1 MNYTQDMNLLST
13 SGYCMPFEEKDRDV
27 QLTLRYGKQ
36 KHPKTGES
44 FFHHGIDFKTNNYF
58 LAAVADGVVSG
69 IGIDRKQYGLYVVI
83 KYSKY
88 EVTYSHMSN
97 VFMQFGQQVK
107 AGLAVGV
114 SSDLLHMEVKYDG
127 EEIDPVEF
135 ITMLYGNAKT
145 WSEKGK
151 AQPEF
156 VAIDMD
162 VHTDYDK
169 DKDEIEKLMMRFFAN
184 YMNDLHEGLYSCP
197 QRTEQSLRHLFSA
210 AAMKDYFYESM
221 PSMVN
226 PLGIGRRSVPLVSKV
241 QNLLIGDF
249 LNYMALRHQIFLST
263 MTSLEKKKA
272 EEQALSDGILID
284 PLAGLDIDIQSFDIP
299 RIVSVYPDQAG
310 LRWWTKSWFNN
321 SEDGEAAI
329 EIEREQAIRFL
340 LNQIDKEEWLEEYF
354 PKQMEMYHNAI
365 EQTKEQ
371 LLQQSI

>member
-162 VHTDYDK
+162 VNTDYDN

-249 LNYMALRHQIFLST
+249 LNYMALRHQLFLST
-263 MTSLEKKKA
+263 MTSLEKKK
-272 EEQALSDGILID
+272 LKSK
-284 PLAGLDIDIQSFDIP
+284 P
-299 RIVSVYPDQAG
+299 YP
-310 LRWWTKSWFNN
+310 T
-321 SEDGEAAI
+321 
-329 EIEREQAIRFL
+329 
-340 LNQIDKEEWLEEYF
+340 EY
-354 PKQMEMYHNAI
+354 
-365 EQTKEQ
+365 
-371 LLQQSI
+371 

>member
-1 MNYTQDMNLLST
+1 MKYTQDMNLLST

-44 FFHHGIDFKTNNYF
+44 FFHHGIDFKINNYF

-162 VHTDYDK
+162 VHTDYDN

-226 PLGIGRRSVPLVSKV
+226 PLGIGRRSIPLVSKV

-263 MTSLEKKKA
+263 MTSLEKKK
-272 EEQALSDGILID
+272 LKSK
-284 PLAGLDIDIQSFDIP
+284 P
-299 RIVSVYPDQAG
+299 YP
-310 LRWWTKSWFNN
+310 TES
-321 SEDGEAAI
+321 
-329 EIEREQAIRFL
+329 
-340 LNQIDKEEWLEEYF
+340 
-354 PKQMEMYHNAI
+354 
-365 EQTKEQ
+365 
-371 LLQQSI
+371 

>member
-162 VHTDYDK
+162 VNTDYDN

-241 QNLLIGDF
+241 QNLLISDF

-263 MTSLEKKKA
+263 MTSLEKKK
-272 EEQALSDGILID
+272 LKSK
-284 PLAGLDIDIQSFDIP
+284 P
-299 RIVSVYPDQAG
+299 YP
-310 LRWWTKSWFNN
+310 T
-321 SEDGEAAI
+321 
-329 EIEREQAIRFL
+329 
-340 LNQIDKEEWLEEYF
+340 EY
-354 PKQMEMYHNAI
+354 
-365 EQTKEQ
+365 
-371 LLQQSI
+371 

>member
-162 VHTDYDK
+162 VHTDYDN
-169 DKDEIEKLMMRFFAN
+169 DKVEIEKLMMRFFAN

-263 MTSLEKKKA
+263 MTSLEKKK
-272 EEQALSDGILID
+272 LKSK
-284 PLAGLDIDIQSFDIP
+284 P
-299 RIVSVYPDQAG
+299 YP
-310 LRWWTKSWFNN
+310 T
-321 SEDGEAAI
+321 
-329 EIEREQAIRFL
+329 
-340 LNQIDKEEWLEEYF
+340 EY
-354 PKQMEMYHNAI
+354 
-365 EQTKEQ
+365 
-371 LLQQSI
+371 

>member
-36 KHPKTGES
+36 KHLKTGES

-226 PLGIGRRSVPLVSKV
+226 PLGIGRRSMPLVSKV

-263 MTSLEKKKA
+263 MTSLEKKK
-272 EEQALSDGILID
+272 LKSK
-284 PLAGLDIDIQSFDIP
+284 P
-299 RIVSVYPDQAG
+299 YP
-310 LRWWTKSWFNN
+310 T
-321 SEDGEAAI
+321 
-329 EIEREQAIRFL
+329 
-340 LNQIDKEEWLEEYF
+340 EY
-354 PKQMEMYHNAI
+354 
-365 EQTKEQ
+365 
-371 LLQQSI
+371 

>member
-162 VHTDYDK
+162 VHTDYDN

-184 YMNDLHEGLYSCP
+184 YMNDLHEGLYNCP

-263 MTSLEKKKA
+263 MTSLEKKK
-272 EEQALSDGILID
+272 LKSK
-284 PLAGLDIDIQSFDIP
+284 P
-299 RIVSVYPDQAG
+299 YP
-310 LRWWTKSWFNN
+310 T
-321 SEDGEAAI
+321 
-329 EIEREQAIRFL
+329 
-340 LNQIDKEEWLEEYF
+340 EY
-354 PKQMEMYHNAI
+354 
-365 EQTKEQ
+365 
-371 LLQQSI
+371 

>member
-162 VHTDYDK
+162 VHTDYDN

-263 MTSLEKKKA
+263 MTSIEKKK
-272 EEQALSDGILID
+272 LKSK
-284 PLAGLDIDIQSFDIP
+284 P
-299 RIVSVYPDQAG
+299 YP
-310 LRWWTKSWFNN
+310 T
-321 SEDGEAAI
+321 
-329 EIEREQAIRFL
+329 
-340 LNQIDKEEWLEEYF
+340 EY
-354 PKQMEMYHNAI
+354 
-365 EQTKEQ
+365 
-371 LLQQSI
+371 

>member
-162 VHTDYDK
+162 VHTDYDN

-210 AAMKDYFYESM
+210 AAMKDYFYESI

-226 PLGIGRRSVPLVSKV
+226 PLGIGRRSMPLVSKV

-263 MTSLEKKKA
+263 MTSLEKKK
-272 EEQALSDGILID
+272 LKSK
-284 PLAGLDIDIQSFDIP
+284 P
-299 RIVSVYPDQAG
+299 YP
-310 LRWWTKSWFNN
+310 T
-321 SEDGEAAI
+321 
-329 EIEREQAIRFL
+329 
-340 LNQIDKEEWLEEYF
+340 EY
-354 PKQMEMYHNAI
+354 
-365 EQTKEQ
+365 
-371 LLQQSI
+371 

>member
-162 VHTDYDK
+162 VHTDYDN

-210 AAMKDYFYESM
+210 AAMKDYFYESI

-263 MTSLEKKKA
+263 MTSLEKKK
-272 EEQALSDGILID
+272 LKSK
-284 PLAGLDIDIQSFDIP
+284 P
-299 RIVSVYPDQAG
+299 YP
-310 LRWWTKSWFNN
+310 T
-321 SEDGEAAI
+321 
-329 EIEREQAIRFL
+329 
-340 LNQIDKEEWLEEYF
+340 EY
-354 PKQMEMYHNAI
+354 
-365 EQTKEQ
+365 
-371 LLQQSI
+371 

>member
-263 MTSLEKKKA
+263 MTSLEKKK
-272 EEQALSDGILID
+272 LKSK
-284 PLAGLDIDIQSFDIP
+284 P
-299 RIVSVYPDQAG
+299 YP
-310 LRWWTKSWFNN
+310 T
-321 SEDGEAAI
+321 
-329 EIEREQAIRFL
+329 
-340 LNQIDKEEWLEEYF
+340 EY
-354 PKQMEMYHNAI
+354 
-365 EQTKEQ
+365 
-371 LLQQSI
+371 

>member
-1 MNYTQDMNLLST
+1 MKYTQDMNLLST
-13 SGYCMPFEEKDRDV
+13 SGYCMPFKEKDRDV

-114 SSDLLHMEVKYDG
+114 SSDLLHMEVKYDS

-162 VHTDYDK
+162 VHTDYDN

-226 PLGIGRRSVPLVSKV
+226 PLGIGRKSIPLVSKV

-263 MTSLEKKKA
+263 MTSLEKKK
-272 EEQALSDGILID
+272 LKSK
-284 PLAGLDIDIQSFDIP
+284 P
-299 RIVSVYPDQAG
+299 YP
-310 LRWWTKSWFNN
+310 TES
-321 SEDGEAAI
+321 
-329 EIEREQAIRFL
+329 
-340 LNQIDKEEWLEEYF
+340 
-354 PKQMEMYHNAI
+354 
-365 EQTKEQ
+365 
-371 LLQQSI
+371 

>member
-151 AQPEF
+151 VQPEF

-210 AAMKDYFYESM
+210 AAMKDYFYESI

-226 PLGIGRRSVPLVSKV
+226 PLGIGRRSMPLVSKV

-263 MTSLEKKKA
+263 MTSLEKKK
-272 EEQALSDGILID
+272 LKSK
-284 PLAGLDIDIQSFDIP
+284 P
-299 RIVSVYPDQAG
+299 YP
-310 LRWWTKSWFNN
+310 T
-321 SEDGEAAI
+321 
-329 EIEREQAIRFL
+329 
-340 LNQIDKEEWLEEYF
+340 EY
-354 PKQMEMYHNAI
+354 
-365 EQTKEQ
+365 
-371 LLQQSI
+371 

>member
-162 VHTDYDK
+162 VNTDYDN

-197 QRTEQSLRHLFSA
+197 HRTEQSLRHLFSA

-263 MTSLEKKKA
+263 MTSLEKKK
-272 EEQALSDGILID
+272 LKSK
-284 PLAGLDIDIQSFDIP
+284 P
-299 RIVSVYPDQAG
+299 YP
-310 LRWWTKSWFNN
+310 T
-321 SEDGEAAI
+321 
-329 EIEREQAIRFL
+329 
-340 LNQIDKEEWLEEYF
+340 EY
-354 PKQMEMYHNAI
+354 
-365 EQTKEQ
+365 
-371 LLQQSI
+371 

>member
-27 QLTLRYGKQ
+27 QLTFRYGKQ

-162 VHTDYDK
+162 VNTDYDN

-263 MTSLEKKKA
+263 MTSLEKKK
-272 EEQALSDGILID
+272 LKSK
-284 PLAGLDIDIQSFDIP
+284 P
-299 RIVSVYPDQAG
+299 YP
-310 LRWWTKSWFNN
+310 T
-321 SEDGEAAI
+321 
-329 EIEREQAIRFL
+329 
-340 LNQIDKEEWLEEYF
+340 EY
-354 PKQMEMYHNAI
+354 
-365 EQTKEQ
+365 
-371 LLQQSI
+371 

>member
-162 VHTDYDK
+162 VHTDYDN
-169 DKDEIEKLMMRFFAN
+169 DKNEIEKLMMRFFAN

-263 MTSLEKKKA
+263 MTSLEKKK
-272 EEQALSDGILID
+272 LKSK
-284 PLAGLDIDIQSFDIP
+284 P
-299 RIVSVYPDQAG
+299 YP
-310 LRWWTKSWFNN
+310 T
-321 SEDGEAAI
+321 
-329 EIEREQAIRFL
+329 
-340 LNQIDKEEWLEEYF
+340 EY
-354 PKQMEMYHNAI
+354 
-365 EQTKEQ
+365 
-371 LLQQSI
+371 

>member
-36 KHPKTGES
+36 KHPKTGET

-151 AQPEF
+151 VQPEF

-210 AAMKDYFYESM
+210 AAMKDYFYESI

-226 PLGIGRRSVPLVSKV
+226 PLGIGRRSMPLVSKV

-263 MTSLEKKKA
+263 MTSLEKKK
-272 EEQALSDGILID
+272 LKSK
-284 PLAGLDIDIQSFDIP
+284 P
-299 RIVSVYPDQAG
+299 YP
-310 LRWWTKSWFNN
+310 T
-321 SEDGEAAI
+321 
-329 EIEREQAIRFL
+329 
-340 LNQIDKEEWLEEYF
+340 EY
-354 PKQMEMYHNAI
+354 
-365 EQTKEQ
+365 
-371 LLQQSI
+371 

>member
-1 MNYTQDMNLLST
+1 MNYTQDMNLLSI

-162 VHTDYDK
+162 VHTDYDN

-263 MTSLEKKKA
+263 MTSLEKKK
-272 EEQALSDGILID
+272 LKSK
-284 PLAGLDIDIQSFDIP
+284 P
-299 RIVSVYPDQAG
+299 YP
-310 LRWWTKSWFNN
+310 T
-321 SEDGEAAI
+321 
-329 EIEREQAIRFL
+329 
-340 LNQIDKEEWLEEYF
+340 EY
-354 PKQMEMYHNAI
+354 
-365 EQTKEQ
+365 
-371 LLQQSI
+371 

>member
-210 AAMKDYFYESM
+210 AAMKDYFYESI

-226 PLGIGRRSVPLVSKV
+226 PLGIGRRSMPLVSKV

-263 MTSLEKKKA
+263 MTSLEKKK
-272 EEQALSDGILID
+272 LKSK
-284 PLAGLDIDIQSFDIP
+284 P
-299 RIVSVYPDQAG
+299 YP
-310 LRWWTKSWFNN
+310 T
-321 SEDGEAAI
+321 
-329 EIEREQAIRFL
+329 
-340 LNQIDKEEWLEEYF
+340 EY
-354 PKQMEMYHNAI
+354 
-365 EQTKEQ
+365 
-371 LLQQSI
+371 

>member
-162 VHTDYDK
+162 VNTDYDN
-169 DKDEIEKLMMRFFAN
+169 DKDELEKLMMRFFAN

-263 MTSLEKKKA
+263 MTSLEKKK
-272 EEQALSDGILID
+272 LKSK
-284 PLAGLDIDIQSFDIP
+284 P
-299 RIVSVYPDQAG
+299 YP
-310 LRWWTKSWFNN
+310 T
-321 SEDGEAAI
+321 
-329 EIEREQAIRFL
+329 
-340 LNQIDKEEWLEEYF
+340 EY
-354 PKQMEMYHNAI
+354 
-365 EQTKEQ
+365 
-371 LLQQSI
+371 

>member
-58 LAAVADGVVSG
+58 LAAVANGVVSG

-263 MTSLEKKKA
+263 MTSLEKKK
-272 EEQALSDGILID
+272 LKSK
-284 PLAGLDIDIQSFDIP
+284 P
-299 RIVSVYPDQAG
+299 YP
-310 LRWWTKSWFNN
+310 T
-321 SEDGEAAI
+321 
-329 EIEREQAIRFL
+329 
-340 LNQIDKEEWLEEYF
+340 EY
-354 PKQMEMYHNAI
+354 
-365 EQTKEQ
+365 
-371 LLQQSI
+371 

>member
-1 MNYTQDMNLLST
+1 MNYTQDMNLLSI

-156 VAIDMD
+156 IAIDMD
-162 VHTDYDK
+162 VHTDYDN

-184 YMNDLHEGLYSCP
+184 YMNDLHEGLYNCP

-263 MTSLEKKKA
+263 MTSLEKKK
-272 EEQALSDGILID
+272 LKSK
-284 PLAGLDIDIQSFDIP
+284 P
-299 RIVSVYPDQAG
+299 YP
-310 LRWWTKSWFNN
+310 T
-321 SEDGEAAI
+321 
-329 EIEREQAIRFL
+329 
-340 LNQIDKEEWLEEYF
+340 EY
-354 PKQMEMYHNAI
+354 
-365 EQTKEQ
+365 
-371 LLQQSI
+371 

>member
-13 SGYCMPFEEKDRDV
+13 SGYCMPFEEKGRDV

-156 VAIDMD
+156 IAINMD
-162 VHTDYDK
+162 VHTDYDN

-197 QRTEQSLRHLFSA
+197 QRTEQSLRHLFST

-263 MTSLEKKKA
+263 MTSLEKKK
-272 EEQALSDGILID
+272 LKSK
-284 PLAGLDIDIQSFDIP
+284 P
-299 RIVSVYPDQAG
+299 YP
-310 LRWWTKSWFNN
+310 T
-321 SEDGEAAI
+321 E
-329 EIEREQAIRFL
+329 
-340 LNQIDKEEWLEEYF
+340 
-354 PKQMEMYHNAI
+354 H
-365 EQTKEQ
+365 
-371 LLQQSI
+371 

>member
-1 MNYTQDMNLLST
+1 MKYTQDMNLLST

-27 QLTLRYGKQ
+27 QLALRYGKQ

-69 IGIDRKQYGLYVVI
+69 IGIDRKQYGLYIVI

-114 SSDLLHMEVKYDG
+114 SSELLHMEVKYDG

-151 AQPEF
+151 VQPEF

-162 VHTDYDK
+162 VHTDYDN

-226 PLGIGRRSVPLVSKV
+226 PLGIGRRSIPLVSKV

-263 MTSLEKKKA
+263 MTSLEKKK
-272 EEQALSDGILID
+272 LKSK
-284 PLAGLDIDIQSFDIP
+284 P
-299 RIVSVYPDQAG
+299 YP
-310 LRWWTKSWFNN
+310 TEF
-321 SEDGEAAI
+321 
-329 EIEREQAIRFL
+329 
-340 LNQIDKEEWLEEYF
+340 
-354 PKQMEMYHNAI
+354 
-365 EQTKEQ
+365 
-371 LLQQSI
+371 

>member
-162 VHTDYDK
+162 VNTDYDN

-184 YMNDLHEGLYSCP
+184 YMNDLHEGLYNCP

-263 MTSLEKKKA
+263 MTSLEKKK
-272 EEQALSDGILID
+272 LKHKPFRTD
-284 PLAGLDIDIQSFDIP
+284 
-299 RIVSVYPDQAG
+299 
-310 LRWWTKSWFNN
+310 
-321 SEDGEAAI
+321 
-329 EIEREQAIRFL
+329 
-340 LNQIDKEEWLEEYF
+340 
-354 PKQMEMYHNAI
+354 
-365 EQTKEQ
+365 
-371 LLQQSI
+371 

>member
-156 VAIDMD
+156 VAIDME
-162 VHTDYDK
+162 VNTDYDN

-263 MTSLEKKKA
+263 MTSLEKKK
-272 EEQALSDGILID
+272 LKSK
-284 PLAGLDIDIQSFDIP
+284 P
-299 RIVSVYPDQAG
+299 YP
-310 LRWWTKSWFNN
+310 T
-321 SEDGEAAI
+321 
-329 EIEREQAIRFL
+329 
-340 LNQIDKEEWLEEYF
+340 EY
-354 PKQMEMYHNAI
+354 
-365 EQTKEQ
+365 
-371 LLQQSI
+371 